1 MTSPSPAAIATP
13 WRVWARANSLG
24 VNFTWKAISEGRLRV
39 RRVGRR
45 MLVLEKD
52 GLAFL
57 ESLPSGPLA
66 MPENFRS
73 KFKIAK

>member
-1 MTSPSPAAIATP
+1 MTSPSPAAVATP

-24 VNFTWKAISEGRLRV
+24 VNFTWKAISEGNLKV
-39 RRVGRR
+39 RRVGKR

-57 ESLPSGPLA
+57 ESLPSGPPA
-66 MPENFRS
+66 TRANF
-73 KFKIAK
+73 KLKIAK